1 MNNYITG
8 RVSFLTLETFDET
21 NIVLILTTTKKPE
34 FTTCFFLSNRKYSFT
49 FAIDLFSNI

>member
-21 NIVLILTTTKKPE
+21 NIVLILTTIKK
-34 FTTCFFLSNRKYSFT
+34 TGVYYLLFFIKS
-49 FAIDLFSNI
+49 